1 LLLVKL
7 ELDATDLP
15 EQYDQSHWPA
25 MRERFATIFRSKT
38 RDEWCALLEGT
49 DACFAPVLTFS
60 EAREHP
66 HHVARGAFVA
76 GGPMPELVP
85 SPRLS
90 RTPGNPGTSPAW
102 PGADTSEVLQEF
114 GFDDNEVARLRDI
127 GAIG

>member
-1 LLLVKL
+1 
-7 ELDATDLP
+7 
-15 EQYDQSHWPA
+15 
-25 MRERFATIFRSKT
+25 
-38 RDEWCALLEGT
+38 
-49 DACFAPVLTFS
+49 
-60 EAREHP
+60 
-66 HHVARGAFVA
+66 
-76 GGPMPELVP
+76 MPELVP